1 MRKAAWPPVNS
12 RDSPLG
18 PWFSEWPWQLW
29 HIQKLIN
36 CCLLKDT
43 NLYHWNPSCYQK
55 DIGSLSRVRR
65 KSLIRPGS
73 ENREERGRGHASSNK
88 AACIINPAAIDQV
101 AAENVVEIR
110 TDSMFFREL
119 ANLDLFH
126 LKTKP
131 KAPSTNNI
139 TIPTQLLQ
147 KNTHTNKTNM
157 VRGFFCPHAV
167 HVKQKK
173 ILLSHSGRPH
183 CTSDW
188 LALPIASCLAVHSH
202 HHRDVLW
209 GCWSTPL
216 CCQKVTVD
224 LVRVL
229 VFSSSSKLDQ
239 ALVYRIHKMDYSTF
253 TQN

>member
-55 DIGSLSRVRR
+55 DTGSLSRVRR
-65 KSLIRPGS
+65 KSLIRAGS

-88 AACIINPAAIDQV
+88 AACIINPADIDQV

-147 KNTHTNKTNM
+147 KNTHTNKTKM
-157 VRGFFCPHAV
+157 VRGFFALMLCMWSRKKFSCP
-167 HVKQKK
+167 
-173 ILLSHSGRPH
+173 ILEDHIALV
-183 CTSDW
+183 TDW
-188 LALPIASCLAVHSH
+188 LCPLPPVLQYTPIITEMSSEDAGQHHYAV
-202 HHRDVLW
+202 R
-209 GCWSTPL
+209 
-216 CCQKVTVD
+216 
-224 LVRVL
+224 
-229 VFSSSSKLDQ
+229 KLQ
-239 ALVYRIHKMDYSTF
+239 
-253 TQN
+253 